1 MTQIIFQVAAI
12 GCCIYTAYRL
22 GLFIYKKLR
31 KNNKTAKAVQVTS
44 YETSDRI
51 NPAIEPARSF
61 SSVIEEYADS
71 LPKENSEKVSYQ
83 IAYLITYPLGNRIQV
98 YKQGQLYLY
107 QTVFVCCFSGYI
119 HVRFYKQDYR

>member
-44 YETSDRI
+44 YETSDK
-51 NPAIEPARSF
+51 PC
-61 SSVIEEYADS
+61 
-71 LPKENSEKVSYQ
+71 
-83 IAYLITYPLGNRIQV
+83 NRAGTKFFIR
-98 YKQGQLYLY
+98 
-107 QTVFVCCFSGYI
+107 
-119 HVRFYKQDYR
+119 H